1 MSQPEAHIQPTPP
14 VLPDNHPGVLHAENL
29 MKRYDQR
36 TVVDNVSIEVKPG
49 EIVGLLGPNGAGK
62 TTSFYMLVGLIRPN
76 GGKVLLGD
84 RDITRQAMYRRAR
97 LGLGYLPQEASVFR
111 KLTVAQNLHAVLEMR
126 GVPKRERQERVD
138 RLIEEF
144 RLGHRRDAAGGVLS
158 GGERRRVEIARTL
171 ATEPAYILLDEP
183 FTGVDPIAV
192 DEIQEIVMTLRDR
205 GIGVLITDHNVRET
219 LAITNRSYIIFE
231 GKILTHGSSEEIAND
246 PVAQRHYL
254 GDRFS
259 M

>member
-1 MSQPEAHIQPTPP
+1 MT
-14 VLPDNHPGVLHAENL
+14 LPDPAQTTSVTTAILRAEAL
-29 MKRYDQR
+29 VKCYGQR
-36 TVVDNVSIEVKPG
+36 TVVDQVSIEMHPG

-62 TTSFYMLVGLIRPN
+62 TTTFYMVVGLIRPN
-76 GGKVLLGD
+76 AGRVMLGEQ
-84 RDITRQAMYRRAR
+84 DITRFPMYRRAR
-97 LGLGYLPQEASVFR
+97 LGLGYLPQEASIFR
-111 KLTVAQNLHAVLEMR
+111 KLTVVENLDAVLEMR
-126 GVPKRERQERVD
+126 GVPRQQRTARVD
-138 RLIEEF
+138 QLIEEF
-144 RLGHRRDAAGGVLS
+144 RLGHRRSAQGGVLS

-171 ATEPAYILLDEP
+171 ASDPAYILLDEP

-192 DEIQEIVMTLRDR
+192 DEIQEIIISLRDK

-219 LAITNRSYIIFE
+219 LAITERSYIIFD
-231 GKILTHGSSEEIAND
+231 GNILTHGSSEEIAND

>member
-1 MSQPEAHIQPTPP
+1 
-14 VLPDNHPGVLHAENL
+14 V
-29 MKRYDQR
+29 KRYGQR
-36 TVVDNVSIEVKPG
+36 VVVNDVSVEVNPG

-76 GGKVLLGD
+76 AGRVLLGD
-84 RDITRQAMYRRAR
+84 RVITGYPMYKRAR
-97 LGLGYLPQEASVFR
+97 LGVGYLPQEASVFR
-111 KLTVAQNLHAVLEMR
+111 KLTVEQNLHAILEMR
-126 GVPKRERQERVD
+126 GMSIRERKPRVER
-138 RLIEEF
+138 LLEEF
-144 RLGHRRDAAGGVLS
+144 SLTERRNAEGGVLS

-171 ATEPAYILLDEP
+171 ASDPAYILLDEP

-192 DEIQEIVMTLRDR
+192 LEIQKLVTKLRDR

-219 LAITNRSYIIFE
+219 LAITERSYIIFE

-246 PVAQRHYL
+246 PIAQQHYL

>member
-1 MSQPEAHIQPTPP
+1 MSEGAAQPIAPSTPITDDI
-14 VLPDNHPGVLHAENL
+14 LRSENL
-29 MKRYDQR
+29 IKRYGQR
-36 TVVDNVSIEVKPG
+36 LVVNEASVEVKPG

-62 TTSFYMLVGLIRPN
+62 TTTFYMLVGLIRPN
-76 GGKVLLGD
+76 QGRVMLGD
-84 RDITRQAMYRRAR
+84 RDITRFPMYRRAR

-111 KLTVAQNLHAVLEMR
+111 KLTVEENLLVVLEMR
-126 GVPKRERQERVD
+126 GIRKRERIARTEQ
-138 RLIEEF
+138 LMEEF
-144 RLGHRRDAAGGVLS
+144 HLTHRRKSQGGVLS

-171 ATEPAYILLDEP
+171 ANDPAYILLDEP

-192 DEIQEIVMTLRDR
+192 DEIQQIVISLRDK

-219 LAITNRSYIIFE
+219 LAITERSYIIFE
-231 GKILTHGSSEEIAND
+231 GKILTHGTSEEIAND

>member
-1 MSQPEAHIQPTPP
+1 VTEGLTAAPQEFQSSRP
-14 VLPDNHPGVLHAENL
+14 HPGILRSEHLV
-29 MKRYDQR
+29 KRYGQR
-36 TVVDNVSIEVKPG
+36 VVVNDVSVEVNPG

-76 GGKVLLGD
+76 AGRVLLGD
-84 RDITRQAMYRRAR
+84 RVITGYPMYKRAR
-97 LGLGYLPQEASVFR
+97 LGVGYLPQEASVFR
-111 KLTVAQNLHAVLEMR
+111 KLTVEQNLHAILEMR
-126 GVPKRERQERVD
+126 GMSIRERKPRVER
-138 RLIEEF
+138 LLEEF
-144 RLGHRRDAAGGVLS
+144 SLTERRNAEGGVLS

-171 ATEPAYILLDEP
+171 ASDPAYILLDEP

-192 DEIQEIVMTLRDR
+192 LEIQKLVTKLRDR

-219 LAITNRSYIIFE
+219 LAITERSYIIFE

-246 PVAQRHYL
+246 PIAQQHYL